1 MKHRLQFT
9 AKKLIRM
16 ALLLLGGS
24 LVTFLLMCASP
35 LDPLQTNVGQVALG
49 SMSPEQV
56 EQLEAYWGVDTPP
69 AERYIGWLSD
79 VLHGDFGTS
88 LLYRQPVLAIIG
100 QRLAGSV
107 LLLLS
112 AWVISGVLGMVLGV
126 TAGTFRGRWPDR
138 LIRGYCLL
146 ISSTPAF
153 WLAIL
158 LLLIF
163 AVWLG
168 WFPVGLSVPAGM
180 EAASVTLG
188 DRVYHAALPALTLSI
203 TGVANIALH
212 TREKMIDVME
222 SDYIL
227 FARARGESTG
237 SVVLRHGLRNV
248 ALPGI
253 TLQFASI
260 SEIIGGSVLVEQVF
274 SYPGLGQAAVTAGLG
289 SDLPLLLGITVITS
303 AIVFAGNLI
312 ADLLYGAVDPKIRR
326 RAAGK

>member
-1 MKHRLQFT
+1 
-9 AKKLIRM
+9 
-16 ALLLLGGS
+16 
-24 LVTFLLMCASP
+24 MCASP

-100 QRLAGSV
+100 QRLAGSF

-203 TGVANIALH
+203 TGVVNIALH